1 MARALWKGS
10 IAFGLVNIPVELH
23 TAVRDHRPR
32 FRLLHHEDSSPI
44 EYQRVCRREGK
55 PVAWDDIVKGYEY
68 EKGRFIV
75 LTKDDFETAALEK
88 SRAIDISDF
97 VDKAEIDERFF
108 DVPYYVTPTKASE
121 HAYAV
126 MREGLRETGK
136 VGIAR
141 VMLRQVQHLAALDVL
156 GDTLVLTLMR
166 FADDLVDVS
175 TVHTPEKVSV
185 NSKEVQLAR
194 TLMGSLTSKWN
205 PSKYEDKYTENLL
218 RVIKSKLKGKKVR
231 LAEEEEPRKAK
242 VIDLMTRLRQSLEQ
256 SKSRPPKRAR
266 TTARSRSAKARSSGT
281 RKRSRRVA

>member
-32 FRLLHHEDSSPI
+32 FRLLHREDSSPI

-68 EKGRFIV
+68 EKGRFVV

-97 VDKAEIDERFF
+97 VDKTEIDERFF
-108 DVPYYVTPTKASE
+108 DVPYYVAPTKASE
-121 HAYAV
+121 RAYAV
-126 MREGLRETGK
+126 LREGLRDTGK

-141 VMLRQVQHLAALDVL
+141 VMLREVQHLAALDVL
-156 GDTLVLTLMR
+156 GSALVLTLMR
-166 FADDLVDVS
+166 FGDDLVDVS
-175 TVHTPEKVSV
+175 TINTPEKADVS
-185 NSKEVQLAR
+185 SKEVQLAR
-194 TLMGSLTSKWN
+194 TLIGSLSSKWN
-205 PSKYEDKYTENLL
+205 PAKYEDQYTENLL
-218 RVIKSKLKGKKVR
+218 RVIKGKLKGKKVR
-231 LAEEEEPRKAK
+231 LAAAEPPRKAE

-256 SKSRPPKRAR
+256 TKSRPAKRASKA
-266 TTARSRSAKARSSGT
+266 TRSRARNGRSAAT
-281 RKRSRRVA
+281 RKRSRKIA